1 MENEGINFIKI
12 ATAVILGLA
21 VVGFLVYL
29 FTLGQGITKET
40 DQELM
45 GIQKSLTMAK
55 FQQFDNTTVS
65 GAQVITCI
73 RNYSTK
79 LKITVKNG
87 AGTTKVYDS
96 SNPDYTI
103 TDPSNSAYINPT
115 GEFESTIE
123 VDANKTVTG
132 IKFTQK

>member
-55 FQQFDNTTVS
+55 FEQYNNSTVS
-65 GAQVITCI
+65 GAQVISCI
-73 RNYSTK
+73 RSNSSK
-79 LKITVKNG
+79 LTIKVTNG
-87 AGTTKVYDS
+87 VGTTVTYDS
-96 SNPDYTI
+96 SNPDYTV
-103 TDPSNSAYINPT
+103 TDPGNSAYINPT
-115 GEFESTIE
+115 GEFTSTLE

-132 IKFTQK
+132 ITFVQK